1 LCAFVRRLLVV
12 SVAIVFPAAG
22 VLSAASPAAADGG
35 LAAFLSA
42 HRCDVVERLR
52 MIHADPAPKDRY
64 LVISLLAPDRG
75 YVQCLFVEDDRRLL
89 CEAESGFYAQA
100 PGQPRQF
107 RLAPDRLAALAS
119 LGFATDD
126 TDGNYQRLI
135 DAAGEAA
142 DDAVADAI
150 LSALYRGYGARIDS
164 RLKWAAPLAPGKG
177 IFLRCAPVG

>member
-64 LVISLLAPDRG
+64 LVISL
-75 YVQCLFVEDDRRLL
+75 
-89 CEAESGFYAQA
+89 
-100 PGQPRQF
+100 
-107 RLAPDRLAALAS
+107 LAPDRLAALAS